1 MTTLTPPATRPAST
15 GPSARTGSAAR
26 RLRALARAELTLLVR
41 NRVAVFYAVLAAP
54 AFVLAL
60 GSSGLLDNIASV
72 MPGGG
77 MATMLIVL
85 LVLMGMSMS
94 VYINVTTAVVARREA
109 LVLKRLRTG
118 ESRAWEILT
127 AVAAPNV
134 AIFLLQ
140 VVLVTGA
147 LSLVMEPPALT
158 NPLVALVGVVLG
170 GVVFAQLAFLT
181 GVLTRTVESAQLTT
195 MPLFLLA
202 FFASGFIVPLP
213 VLPDA
218 VGEVLSRLPVY
229 PVTELVTIGIGG
241 ASATGEQLSLGETFT
256 ASLEPVAVMV
266 VWAVLL
272 GYAVVRSMRWEPR
285 R

>member
-1 MTTLTPPATRPAST
+1 MTTLTTPAARPRSGALAGAGGT
-15 GPSARTGSAAR
+15 AR
-26 RLRALARAELTLLVR
+26 RLRALARAELSLLIR

-60 GSSGLLDNIASV
+60 GTSGLLDNIADV

-77 MATMLIVL
+77 LTTMLIVL

-118 ESRAWEILT
+118 ESRGGEILA

-134 AIFLLQ
+134 VIFLVQ
-140 VVLVTGA
+140 VVLVTGV

-158 NPLVALVGVVLG
+158 NPLVAFVGILLG
-170 GVVFAQLAFLT
+170 GVVFAELAFLT
-181 GVLTRTVESAQLTT
+181 GVHTRTVESAQLTT

-213 VLPDA
+213 ILPDA

-241 ASATGEQLSLGETFT
+241 ASATGETLDLGETFT
-256 ASLEPVAVMV
+256 ASLEPLAVMV
-266 VWAVLL
+266 VWALLL